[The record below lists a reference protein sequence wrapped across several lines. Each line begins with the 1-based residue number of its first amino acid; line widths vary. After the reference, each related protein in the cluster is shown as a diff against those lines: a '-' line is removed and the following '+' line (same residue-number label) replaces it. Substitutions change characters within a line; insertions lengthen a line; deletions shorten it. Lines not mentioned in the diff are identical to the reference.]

1 MIETKGQIVSVVRD
15 IFSRKIRITLEI
27 ETEPIEELNSLKDI
41 ALSVKIGKFRRKR
54 SQDANAYFHA
64 LVGKLADKLHTSK
77 AECKNH
83 LITSYG
89 QQLFLDNGQMVI
101 IKSNIPTEEMAK
113 QEMLHCMPFKSGEN
127 NSVYYK
133 VFRGSHTY
141 DSGEMAILI
150 DGTIEEC
157 KNMGIETLPP
167 KELER
172 LLKKWK
178 A

>member
-1 MIETKGQIVSVVRD
+1 MIETKGQIVTVVRD
-15 IFSRKIRITLEI
+15 IFTRKLNITLQI
-27 ETEPIEELNSLKDI
+27 ETEPIEELNSLQGID
-41 ALSVKIGKFRRKR
+41 LSVKVGKFRRKR
-54 SQDANAYFHA
+54 SQDANAYFHV

-77 AECKNH
+77 AECKNR

-89 QQLFLDNGQMVI
+89 QQLFLDNGQMVV

-113 QEMLHCMPFKSGEN
+113 QEMLHCLPFKSGEKGT
-127 NSVYYK
+127 VYYK

-141 DSGEMAILI
+141 DSREMAILI
-150 DGTIEEC
+150 EGTIEEC